1 VGAHV
6 GARACGWC
14 VWCGAW
20 PACECVRVQ
29 HEWARVWCGCAV
41 GGGEGPGAHASMR
54 APLERTS
61 HAQHVY
67 ACVHAMNQCAPASV
81 PVPHLL
87 PACLWL
93 CMGDC
98 WCPGDELR
106 LRNCLQGF
114 PLLLQPLLLSHW
126 LALSPHTAVR
136 TFSMVNLE
144 FAVLPSLP
152 PSLLWRARGQQPSKG
167 RVRASTTGHF
177 SQDSESK
184 GSVTRENRRKQKAA
198 SKAEQMQ
205 AQVWKRQNTV
215 HNPHLINHEPRSQV
229 GTPCCRPN
237 QQLATLPAQS
247 AIHHATPALPHIT
260 HSPSPRQTRPL
271 PAPNTNRP

>member
-1 VGAHV
+1 MGAHV

-126 LALSPHTAVR
+126 LGPQPTHSSQNLLHGQFRVCCAALS
-136 TFSMVNLE
+136 S
-144 FAVLPSLP
+144 
-152 PSLLWRARGQQPSKG
+152 
-167 RVRASTTGHF
+167 
-177 SQDSESK
+177 
-184 GSVTRENRRKQKAA
+184 
-198 SKAEQMQ
+198 
-205 AQVWKRQNTV
+205 
-215 HNPHLINHEPRSQV
+215 
-229 GTPCCRPN
+229 
-237 QQLATLPAQS
+237 
-247 AIHHATPALPHIT
+247 
-260 HSPSPRQTRPL
+260 PL
-271 PAPNTNRP
+271 PALARTWPAAVQGPSACEHYWPL